1 MQIFHTEMSLIS
13 QDNDHAEKNVF
24 PNEGLYKKACFET
37 SPFIALAILKSAC
50 SGNKQLHEN

>member
-1 MQIFHTEMSLIS
+1 MSLIS

-50 SGNKQLHEN
+50 SGNKKLHEN